1 MKEYENKLIKT
12 AVGYIEEDAKNAR
25 KLEDIGNVMTVPVEL
40 ITPTSEA
47 FDPDFT
53 DNFND
58 FLVRLIDIKND
69 ASLHM
74 QVKITQPTKEELTN
88 DFQHANIVITFVYT
102 GALSDGDK
110 AIGYLTKG
118 AK

>member
-1 MKEYENKLIKT
+1 
-12 AVGYIEEDAKNAR
+12 
-25 KLEDIGNVMTVPVEL
+25 
-40 ITPTSEA
+40 
-47 FDPDFT
+47 
-53 DNFND
+53 
-58 FLVRLIDIKND
+58 
-69 ASLHM
+69 M